1 MGRNDV
7 SAYILE
13 ANRVQGSIAE
23 RERAAKLKREE
34 FMKMVQELPEDLCSQ
49 LETQYGISIRKFLE
63 VDMETL
69 TEEELQKLKEEANQ
83 TIDRIKLILDR
94 TFKDFR
100 GE

>member
-23 RERAAKLKREE
+23 RERLANLKKEE
-34 FMKMVQELPEDLCSQ
+34 FVKMVQELPKDLCSQ
-49 LETQYGISIRKFLE
+49 LETQYGISLKKFID
-63 VDMETL
+63 VDMESL
-69 TEEELQKLKEEANQ
+69 GEDDLQKLKEEANH
-83 TIDRIKLILDR
+83 TIELIKTILDR
-94 TFKDFR
+94 TFKEFR